1 MPGQRS
7 ARARARGSWALRL
20 AGIGLAVLLA
30 GGGVVAYLVT
40 EPGQDAKHDAGPSVR
55 VASVQT
61 VGLASPGPAGQAGP
75 GTAPE
80 LLLAGPRGLTFAPAK
95 PTALPAGFPE
105 WTADQMV
112 GGGYVFIYTSTGRCL
127 AVTPARA
134 AVLQRCDLSDRQ
146 RWTREYHSTDATGQN
161 YWQLRNDADGRC
173 LTVGSPVASSGGA
186 APGARLEL
194 QRCGTGGSWRQ
205 LIAFWSAY

>member
-20 AGIGLAVLLA
+20 AGIALAVLLA
-30 GGGVVAYLVT
+30 GAAVVAYLVT
-40 EPGQDAKHDAGPSVR
+40 GPGQHARQHARLSVR
-55 VASVQT
+55 VASVQA

-80 LLLAGPRGLTFAPAK
+80 LLLAGPGGLTFTPAK
-95 PTALPAGFPE
+95 PAALPAGYPE

-112 GGGYVFIYTSTGRCL
+112 GGGYIFIYISTGRCL
-127 AVTPARA
+127 AATQARA

-146 RWTREYHSTDATGQN
+146 RWTREYHSTDATGQD

-173 LTVGSPVASSGGA
+173 LTVGSPVASAGGA
-186 APGARLEL
+186 APGAQLEL

-205 LIAFWSAY
+205 LVAFWSAY